1 MIRVNVMGNVIPSC
15 NQPKKNEDI
24 DRSNMYTDMLFY
36 LIWFNMKTKHM
47 VATVAH
53 K

>member
-24 DRSNMYTDMLFY
+24 DRPNMHTDMLLS
-36 LIWFNMKTKHM
+36 LIWYTIKIKHM
-47 VATVAH
+47 VAMVAH